1 MKLLLIDRD
10 LTELS
15 GIRWF
20 LHTYFPG
27 DLSIEMCTTIS
38 EAAKSI
44 QQFVPEVILLNIDM
58 LPNNRLTALYGL
70 LQKHSGKILAITTEP
85 LFKNALKA
93 IDLQVAHLFVK
104 PIDLEVLKQKLSAIS
119 LHTPQIPKASADAK
133 DESFYY
139 QLFLEN
145 TTNSL
150 TTDMQFTMIE
160 PEHPETLNKLFI
172 WLQQTP
178 IYYQMSIYPLSDTII
193 CLFQTSDL
201 KIIEKDIRTLLKEWQ
216 MTNNGA
222 LNIGVYDGAPTTL
235 KEMYAL
241 TKRALLQSF
250 YEGYGHIF
258 YATKQYQTHP
268 LDPLLTPEEQQL
280 LIKSLEEGN
289 IEAVKTFLYRL
300 SNGGIYYEQDDLRIH
315 LTSVL
320 AQIRRFM
327 LKYKLHE
334 KAAIEQNYR
343 QLFHLIIE
351 HPIFYTILN
360 GIILFTQRL
369 IELAREARMEK
380 KADYIEL
387 ALEIIDHQYHN
398 HELSLPFIANKL
410 GISPNYLS
418 TIFSRKQGQPFKRYL
433 QQVRI
438 QNSTKMLIETDFA
451 ISEIALLN
459 GFDDPN
465 YFSKLFKQLIG
476 TTPNRYRRG
485 WKNQGGII
493 QS

>member
-10 LTELS
+10 STDLS

-27 DLSIEMCTTIS
+27 DVTIEIGTTIN
-38 EAAKSI
+38 EALQSI
-44 QQFVPEVILLNIDM
+44 QQFEPEVILLNID
-58 LPNNRLTALYGL
+58 LFSNNRLTALYRA
-70 LQKHSGKILAITTEP
+70 LQKHSGTILAMTTEP

-104 PIDLEVLKQKLSAIS
+104 PIDLEVLKQKLTAIS
-119 LHTPQIPKASADAK
+119 LRTPKAEAAYQETT

-139 QLFLEN
+139 QLFLDSKTSSLESN
-145 TTNSL
+145 TH
-150 TTDMQFTMIE
+150 FAMIE
-160 PEHPETLNKLFI
+160 PEHSEMFNKLYN

-178 IYYQMSIYPLSDTII
+178 IYSSMRIYPLSEKIV
-193 CLFQTSDL
+193 CLFQTNDL
-201 KIIEKDIRTLLKEWQ
+201 EKDVRTLMKEWRL
-216 MTNNGA
+216 TNNSS
-222 LNIGVYDGAPTTL
+222 LNIGVYDGESTTM
-235 KEMYAL
+235 KNMYTL
-241 TKRALLQSF
+241 TKRALHQSF

-258 YATKQYQTHP
+258 YASKQLETQP
-268 LDPLLTPEEQQL
+268 FDPLLTPEEQQL
-280 LIKSLEEGN
+280 LISSLEDGN

-300 SNGGIYYEQDDLRIH
+300 SNEGIYYKQDDLRIH

-351 HPIFYTILN
+351 YPIFYTILN
-360 GIILFTQRL
+360 GIISFTQRL

-380 KADYIEL
+380 RADYVEL
-387 ALEIIDHQYHN
+387 AIEIIDQQFQDSG
-398 HELSLPFIANKL
+398 LSLPYVAHKL

-418 TIFSRKQGQPFKRYL
+418 TIFSKKQGLPLKRYL

-438 QNSTKMLIETDFA
+438 QNATKMLVETDFA
-451 ISEIALLN
+451 ISEIAYLN
-459 GFDDPN
+459 GFDDSN
-465 YFSKLFKQLIG
+465 YFIKIFKQHIG
-476 TTPNRYRRG
+476 ITPHRYR
-485 WKNQGGII
+485 KA
-493 QS
+493 

>member
-1 MKLLLIDRD
+1 MRLLLIDRD
-10 LTELS
+10 QTELS

-27 DLSIEMCTTIS
+27 DLSIEMCTSVS
-38 EAAKSI
+38 EAAQSI
-44 QQFVPEVILLNIDM
+44 QRFAPEVILLNIDL
-58 LPNNRLTALYGL
+58 LPSNRLTALYGL
-70 LQKHSGKILAITTEP
+70 LQKYAGKILAITTEP

-93 IDLQVAHLFVK
+93 IDLQVVHLFVK

-119 LHTPQIPKASADAK
+119 LHTPELQKASNDAK

-139 QLFLEN
+139 QLFLES
-145 TTNSL
+145 TTNAS
-150 TTDMQFTMIE
+150 TSDIQFTMIE
-160 PEHPETLNKLFI
+160 PEHAESLHKLYI

-178 IYYQMSIYPLSDTII
+178 IFYQMSIYPLAETII

-216 MTNNGA
+216 ITNSGG
-222 LNIGVYDGAPTTL
+222 LNISIYDGPPTTL
-235 KEMYAL
+235 KEMFAV

-250 YEGYGHIF
+250 YEGFGHIF
-258 YATKQYQTHP
+258 YATKQYQTQP

-280 LIKSLEEGN
+280 LINSLEEGN
-289 IEAVKTFLYRL
+289 VDAVKTFLYRL

-351 HPIFYTILN
+351 HPILYTILN
-360 GIILFTQRL
+360 GIIVFTQRL
-369 IELAREARMEK
+369 IDLAREARMEK
-380 KADYIEL
+380 KADYVEL
-387 ALEIIDHQYHN
+387 ALEIMDHHYHN
-398 HELSLPFIANKL
+398 SELSLPFIAHKL
-410 GISPNYLS
+410 GISANYLS
-418 TIFSRKQGQPFKRYL
+418 TIFSKKQGQPLKRYL

-438 QNSTKMLIETDFA
+438 QNSSKMLIETDFA
-451 ISEIALLN
+451 VSEIALLN
-459 GFDDPN
+459 GFEDPN
-465 YFSKLFKQLIG
+465 YFSKLFKRLIG
-476 TTPNRYRRG
+476 TTPNRYRKG
-485 WKNQGGII
+485 WKI
-493 QS
+493 

>member
-1 MKLLLIDRD
+1 MRLLLIDRD
-10 LTELS
+10 QTELS

-27 DLSIEMCTTIS
+27 DLSIEMCTSVS
-38 EAAKSI
+38 EAAQSI
-44 QQFVPEVILLNIDM
+44 QRFAPEVILLNIDL
-58 LPNNRLTALYGL
+58 LPSNRLTALYGL
-70 LQKHSGKILAITTEP
+70 LQKYAGKILAITTEP

-93 IDLQVAHLFVK
+93 IDLQVVHLFVK

-119 LHTPQIPKASADAK
+119 LHTPELQKASNDAK
-133 DESFYY
+133 DDSFYY
-139 QLFLEN
+139 QLFLES
-145 TTNSL
+145 TTNSAAEI
-150 TTDMQFTMIE
+150 QFTMFE
-160 PEHPETLNKLFI
+160 PEHAESLHKLYI

-178 IYYQMSIYPLSDTII
+178 IFYQTSIYPLADTII

-216 MTNNGA
+216 ITNSGG
-222 LNIGVYDGAPTTL
+222 LNISIYDGPPTTL
-235 KEMYAL
+235 KEMFAV

-250 YEGYGHIF
+250 YEGFGHIF
-258 YATKQYQTHP
+258 YATKQYQTQS

-289 IEAVKTFLYRL
+289 VEAVKVFLYRL

-351 HPIFYTILN
+351 HPILYTILN
-360 GIILFTQRL
+360 GIIVFTQRL
-369 IELAREARMEK
+369 IDLAREARMEK
-380 KADYIEL
+380 KADYVEL
-387 ALEIIDHQYHN
+387 ALEIMDHHYHN
-398 HELSLPFIANKL
+398 SELSLPFIAHKL
-410 GISPNYLS
+410 GISANYLS
-418 TIFSRKQGQPFKRYL
+418 TIFSKKQGQPLKRYL

-451 ISEIALLN
+451 VSEIALLN
-459 GFDDPN
+459 GFEDPN
-465 YFSKLFKQLIG
+465 YFSKLFKRLIG
-476 TTPNRYRRG
+476 TTPNRYRKV
-485 WKNQGGII
+485 WKI
-493 QS
+493 

>member
-1 MKLLLIDRD
+1 MRLLLIDRD

-20 LHTYFPG
+20 LHTYLPG
-27 DLSIEMCTTIS
+27 DLSIEMCSTIS
-38 EAAKSI
+38 EATHSI
-44 QQFVPEVILLNIDM
+44 QQFAPEVILLNIDL

-70 LQKHSGKILAITTEP
+70 LQKHPGKILAITTEP

-104 PIDLEVLKQKLSAIS
+104 PIDLEVLKQKLTAIS
-119 LHTPQIPKASADAK
+119 LHTPHIQKASLDAK

-139 QLFLEN
+139 QLFLES
-145 TTNSL
+145 TPSTLLTNI
-150 TTDMQFTMIE
+150 QFTMIE
-160 PEHPETLNKLFI
+160 PEHLETLNKLYI

-178 IYYQMSIYPLSDTII
+178 IYYQMNIYPLSDSII

-216 MTNNGA
+216 MTNNGS
-222 LNIGVYDGAPTTL
+222 LNIGIYDGTPTSL

-250 YEGYGHIF
+250 YEGFGHIF
-258 YATKQYQTHP
+258 YATKQYQTQP

-289 IEAVKTFLYRL
+289 IEAVKAFLYRL
-300 SNGGIYYEQDDLRIH
+300 SNGSIYYEQDDLRIH

-351 HPIFYTILN
+351 HPIFYTIQN
-360 GIILFTQRL
+360 GIISFTQKL

-380 KADYIEL
+380 RADYVEL
-387 ALEIIDHQYHN
+387 AIEIIDQQFQDSG
-398 HELSLPFIANKL
+398 LSLPYVAHKL

-418 TIFSRKQGQPFKRYL
+418 TIFSKKQGLPLKRYL

-438 QNSTKMLIETDFA
+438 HNATKMLVETDFA
-451 ISEIALLN
+451 ISEIAYLN
-459 GFDDPN
+459 GFEDSN
-465 YFSKLFKQLIG
+465 YFIKIFKQHIG
-476 TTPNRYRRG
+476 ITPHRYR
-485 WKNQGGII
+485 KA
-493 QS
+493 

>member
-1 MKLLLIDRD
+1 MRLLLIDRD
-10 LTELS
+10 QTELS

-38 EAAKSI
+38 EAAQSI
-44 QQFVPEVILLNIDM
+44 QRFTPEVILLNIDL
-58 LPNNRLTALYGL
+58 LPSNRLTALYGL
-70 LQKHSGKILAITTEP
+70 LQKYAGKILAITTEP

-93 IDLQVAHLFVK
+93 IDLQVVHLFVK
-104 PIDLEVLKQKLSAIS
+104 PIDLEVLKKKLSAIS
-119 LHTPQIPKASADAK
+119 LHTPELQKASNDAK

-139 QLFLEN
+139 QLFLES
-145 TTNSL
+145 TTNAS
-150 TTDMQFTMIE
+150 TTDIQFTMIE
-160 PEHPETLNKLFI
+160 PEHAESLNKLYI

-178 IYYQMSIYPLSDTII
+178 IFYQMSIYPLADTII

-216 MTNNGA
+216 ITNSGG
-222 LNIGVYDGAPTTL
+222 LNISIYDGPPTTL
-235 KEMYAL
+235 KEMFAV

-250 YEGYGHIF
+250 YEGFGHIF
-258 YATKQYQTHP
+258 YATKQYQTQP

-280 LIKSLEEGN
+280 LINSLEEGN
-289 IEAVKTFLYRL
+289 VDAVKAFLYRL

-351 HPIFYTILN
+351 HPILYTILN
-360 GIILFTQRL
+360 GIIVFTQRL
-369 IELAREARMEK
+369 IDLAREARMEK
-380 KADYIEL
+380 KADYVEL
-387 ALEIIDHQYHN
+387 ALEIIDHHYHN
-398 HELSLPFIANKL
+398 SELSLPFIAHKL
-410 GISPNYLS
+410 GISANYLS
-418 TIFSRKQGQPFKRYL
+418 TIFSKKQGQPLKRYL

-438 QNSTKMLIETDFA
+438 QSSSKMLIETDFA

-459 GFDDPN
+459 GFEDPN

-476 TTPNRYRRG
+476 TTPNRYRKA
-485 WKNQGGII
+485 WKI
-493 QS
+493 